1 MKTKRKWTRFTRKEA
16 SHGDDDDEDEDEDD
30 EEKSESYD
38 MSDDIKTLVGGEDL
52 SEEFK
57 TKQKQFSRCCICKS

>member
-1 MKTKRKWTRFTRKEA
+1 MKKS

-38 MSDDIKTLVGGEDL
+38 MSTT
-52 SEEFK
+52 SMP
-57 TKQKQFSRCCICKS
+57 SRW